1 MTSLL
6 DVNVLI
12 ALAWPHHVHHAAA
25 SSWFAES
32 RTAGWATCPATEA
45 GFVRGCCNPAVTRA
59 TLSVRDALQMLARL
73 RRTESHRFW
82 PMTRSITEMPTDI
95 VGHIQGY
102 RQVPD
107 AVLLAL
113 AREHQ
118 GRIATFDTGLA
129 NLQPPGRRPSVFLIP
144 A

>member
-1 MTSLL
+1 
-6 DVNVLI
+6 
-12 ALAWPHHVHHAAA
+12 
-25 SSWFAES
+25 
-32 RTAGWATCPATEA
+32 
-45 GFVRGCCNPAVTRA
+45 
-59 TLSVRDALQMLARL
+59 
-73 RRTESHRFW
+73 
-82 PMTRSITEMPTDI
+82 MTRSITEMPTDI